1 MQQFQ
6 DDIMKN
12 KELILEIHRK
22 LSQRL
27 DELEKRMVELEKI
40 VNKSL

>member
-12 KELILEIHRK
+12 KELILEIFRT
-22 LSQRL
+22 LSQ
-27 DELEKRMVELEKI
+27 RMVELETRMNELENKI
-40 VNKSL
+40 NKLL